1 MVLSRCQPY
10 RAPMQ
15 RGETCAESLHA
26 VRACAAEGEMFQHE
40 IGIVTHAAPANG
52 PGYAYGATCK
62 NCRESVRLGGEHLAR
77 LRTIELDEITYRRLV
92 DLESLNDAAATP
104 RPPHKRAKRHAAG
117 VTEGFIDEG
126 PRHHM
131 LNEARRAV
139 HVNVKTRRAAN
150 GTARK
155 GGSERLILRRARRVA
170 AAWQFCC

>member
-62 NCRESVRLGGEHLAR
+62 NCSESVRLGGEHLAR
-77 LRTIELDEITYRRLV
+77 LRTTELHEIPYRRIL
-92 DLESLNDAAATP
+92 DHESLIDAAATH
-104 RPPHKRAKRHAAG
+104 RPPHMRAKRHAGGWRLHQSSFRDRGCGDTVFRQALSCG
-117 VTEGFIDEG
+117 GGRDVRRRGGRTRCNSCKS
-126 PRHHM
+126 RHTRTP
-131 LNEARRAV
+131 ARLLGQR
-139 HVNVKTRRAAN
+139 
-150 GTARK
+150 G
-155 GGSERLILRRARRVA
+155 
-170 AAWQFCC
+170 